1 MKEYNAMYKKIK
13 NFIYHLFLIFISN
26 LYLKQFINTPYNL
39 YYQNEYVLICAV
51 TAIVY
56 FIKYYENISMS
67 RRIVI

>member
-1 MKEYNAMYKKIK
+1 MKEFNTVYMKIK
-13 NFIYHLFLIFISN
+13 NFIYHLCLIFISN
-26 LYLKQFINTPYNL
+26 LYLKQFIYAPYNL

>member
-1 MKEYNAMYKKIK
+1 MKESNAVYKKIK

-26 LYLKQFINTPYNL
+26 LYLKQFIYITYNL
-39 YYQNEYVLICAV
+39 YYRNEYVLICAV

-67 RRIVI
+67 RRNVI

>member
-1 MKEYNAMYKKIK
+1 MKEFNAVYMKIK
-13 NFIYHLFLIFISN
+13 NFIYHLCLIFISN
-26 LYLKQFINTPYNL
+26 LYLKQFIYAPYNL